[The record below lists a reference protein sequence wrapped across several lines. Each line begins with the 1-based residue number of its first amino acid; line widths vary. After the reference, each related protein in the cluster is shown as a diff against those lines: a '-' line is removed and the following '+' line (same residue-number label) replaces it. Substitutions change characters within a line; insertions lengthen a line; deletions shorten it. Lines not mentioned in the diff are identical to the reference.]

1 MGFWVYFWSS
11 ATAIEVLV
19 LWSPVIVGR
28 SWHQNTSISAIT
40 TLNSNTVLTLRVCL
54 ELINTLLQIYPSH
67 VNTTHNTSV
76 NLPPPPPSSLPHKNK
91 NNYEHSCV
99 LALDLRKSVLQKSR
113 EKKKKRM
120 EKHPTL
126 WCQKMVIG
134 IRENQ
139 IKSDHRYLSKIIIKK
154 LPLLVIVN
162 SKKFNQYQ
170 FINLHSSALTIG

>member
-76 NLPPPPPSSLPHKNK
+76 NLPPPPSSLPHKNK

-113 EKKKKRM
+113 EKKKKKDGKTPYIVMPKNGYRNSW
-120 EKHPTL
+120 KSNKKWPSL
-126 WCQKMVIG
+126 L
-134 IRENQ
+134 
-139 IKSDHRYLSKIIIKK
+139 IKNNNKKVTIISHCK
-154 LPLLVIVN
+154 
-162 SKKFNQYQ
+162 
-170 FINLHSSALTIG
+170 